1 MAVVKDDHVVQALA
15 ANRTYNA
22 FDISVLP
29 GDRGVVMTSVIP
41 IASTRLRV
49 ELEHARIIL
58 ASGYCD

>member
-29 GDRGVVMTSVIP
+29 G
-41 IASTRLRV
+41 
-49 ELEHARIIL
+49 
-58 ASGYCD
+58 